1 MNRPNELSK
10 HLNKIKAKLRHY
22 LFRGILVYQ
31 QICGTARDLIRPVL
45 ESTSLDDGSLVFAG
59 SMLVNCDIDT
69 AVLTV
74 RKFRE
79 ERIIHDFPLSLTPM
93 PAHGLNMRLAA
104 LFGFRQHSFTVDA
117 AMPWG
122 DLPASIYGL
131 AITVNGVVTSIRPK
145 AEACQIHMDDVAGRT
160 YCVFVEPSVQTLRI
174 EMYHLNSSDI
184 AGLVDLAHAP
194 RGHALHCILGEY
206 TNTAR
211 DNGRSLFEWL
221 RQNASD
227 VRATYVVEKN
237 NIDAY
242 PIDQD
247 GVVEFGTLGHLQA
260 CIEATVC
267 AFTHHRSYVYPFIIS
282 MINQEPYTSTRT
294 IFLQHG
300 ITAMKKS
307 VARHYKRTRVDYS
320 AICVCSQSERLI
332 FQQHFGYREE
342 QVFATGFPR
351 LDSLYDKNQG
361 ATTNTEQV
369 LFFPTWRAGIE
380 KETSETVATMPF
392 FLAWS
397 SAMKAAGE
405 TLGLRRVLILHP
417 MLHRHA
423 DLFLPFVEEIREPST
438 FQDSLVESA
447 CLVTDYSSVSFDAL
461 FLHKPVFLYQFDQE
475 DYGLREDAFIDID
488 TQLPGDVSLE
498 ADMMLDKIKAS
509 HAAGWPFNQQ
519 PQRDLYFDNCD
530 NQNCA
535 RTLALIR
542 TLAMTN

>member
-1 MNRPNELSK
+1 MSK
-10 HLNKIKAKLRHY
+10 YLNKIKAKIRHY
-22 LFRGILVYQ
+22 LSRAKLAYQ
-31 QICGTARDLIRPVL
+31 QVRGTARDLIRPVL
-45 ESTSLDDGSLVFAG
+45 ETTSLDDGTLVFSG
-59 SMLVNCDIDT
+59 RMLLNCDVDT
-69 AVLTV
+69 AILTV

-79 ERIIHDFPLSLTPM
+79 ERITHDFPITLAPI
-93 PAHGLNMRLAA
+93 PPHGLKARLAA
-104 LFGFRQHSFTVDA
+104 LVGLRWHSFDVA
-117 AMPWG
+117 ADLPWG
-122 DLPASIYGL
+122 DLPSSIYGL
-131 AITVNGVVTSIRPK
+131 AITVNGVVTSIRTKP
-145 AEACQIHMDDVAGRT
+145 EACQIHSDDAAGRT
-160 YCVFVEPSVQTLRI
+160 FCVFIEPSVRVLRI
-174 EMYHLNSSDI
+174 EMYHLNSTDI
-184 AGLVDLAHAP
+184 AGLVDLTQQP
-194 RGHALHCILGEY
+194 RNHALHCILGEY

-211 DNGRSLFEWL
+211 DNARSLFEWL
-221 RQNASD
+221 QRNAPD
-227 VRATYVVEKN
+227 VKSTYVVEKD
-237 NIDAY
+237 NIDTY
-242 PIDQD
+242 SVDQD
-247 GVVEFGTLGHLQA
+247 GVVEFGSLKHLQA
-260 CIEATVC
+260 CIGANVC
-267 AFTHHRSYVYPFIIS
+267 AFTHHRSYVYPFIIN
-282 MINQEPYTSTRT
+282 MMDQKRYKTTRT

-307 VARHYKRTRVDYS
+307 VARHYKRTRVGYS
-320 AICVCSQSERLI
+320 AVCVCSQSERLI
-332 FQQHFGYREE
+332 FRQHFGYRLE

-351 LDSLYDKNQG
+351 FDSLFDKNQG
-361 ATTNTEQV
+361 ASSDAGQV

-488 TQLPGDVSLE
+488 TQLPGNVSLE
-498 ADMMLDKIKAS
+498 ADMLLDKIKTS
-509 HAAGWPFNQQ
+509 HAAGWPFDLQ

-530 NQNCA
+530 NQNSA